1 MKSRRKEL
9 FPKVTDA
16 QWNDWKWQVKNRIE
30 TLEDLKKYIK
40 LTKNEEAG
48 IKKTLETLRMA
59 ITPYYLSLIDPKD
72 PNDPVR
78 KQAIPTVAETHV
90 SDADLRDP
98 LHEDVDSPTPGLT
111 HRYPDRVLMLITDQ
125 CSMYCRHCTRRRFAG
140 QHDCA
145 SPKDRI
151 EKAIEYIEKTPQ
163 VRDVL
168 LSGGDALLVSDAKL
182 EYIIK
187 RLRAIKHVE
196 VIRIGSR
203 VPVVCPQ
210 RITPELVNMLKKYHP
225 VWLNT
230 HFNHP
235 NEITEESAAACARLA
250 DAGIPLGNQSVLL
263 RGVNDSVSTMKA
275 LVCGLVKIRV
285 RPYYIYQCDLSMGLE
300 HFRTPVSKGI
310 EIIEGLRGHVS
321 GFAVPTFVVD
331 APGGGGKIPVMPQ
344 YLISLG
350 GGKAILRNFE
360 GVITTYTEPTDYDNS
375 ASLAID
381 RKNLKTE
388 GVSQLLSLPHQAISL
403 EPMGLERYKKAEKW
417 HSQKEEK
424 PAKRGRKASA
434 KAPEAEAAGTNPNKA
449 GRPEALLEG
458 QNAQPKRRGRKPKA
472 LLEAEMEAAGPKRR
486 GRKTQKTDKE
496 EANKKRNKVK
506 VEAAAEPKR
515 RGRKPSADKKK
526 AVPSEPKRRGR
537 KKKIIPPG
545 ILAALPHRK
554 KKNAANPAIA
564 PAALPEQD
572 SKPAKSPETQESTTL

>member
-59 ITPYYLSLIDPKD
+59 ITPYYLSLIDPKA

-78 KQAIPTVAETHV
+78 KQAIPTAAETHV
-90 SDADLRDP
+90 SDADLLDP

-486 GRKTQKTDKE
+486 GRKAQKTDKE